1 MKTLWN
7 YSNYG
12 NDIAIT
18 KQDAIN
24 CSGSGDN
31 SPAILDLL
39 KKPYIKKQV
48 ATLDAIQLAKELK
61 EYGAWDS
68 EELKNHNENIIRWL
82 WISCG
87 DIIDNLKN

>member
-12 NDIAIT
+12 NDIKLTRA
-18 KQDAIN
+18 DAEY
-24 CSGSGDN
+24 CSQSGDN
-31 SPAILDLL
+31 SPAIIELL

-48 ATLDAIQLAKELK
+48 KQLNPEKLAKELK

-68 EELKNHNENIIRWL
+68 EELSNHSENIIRWL
-82 WISCG
+82 WISAG
-87 DIIDNLKN
+87 DIAEQIR